1 GDDHDPSPSPDEPA
15 VDPLE
20 NVWPAYV
27 RLELFQAEM
36 FRDRRDTLAVNC
48 SGKNSFVIA
57 AAYPGGF

>member
-1 GDDHDPSPSPDEPA
+1 
-15 VDPLE
+15 
-20 NVWPAYV
+20 
-27 RLELFQAEM
+27 M